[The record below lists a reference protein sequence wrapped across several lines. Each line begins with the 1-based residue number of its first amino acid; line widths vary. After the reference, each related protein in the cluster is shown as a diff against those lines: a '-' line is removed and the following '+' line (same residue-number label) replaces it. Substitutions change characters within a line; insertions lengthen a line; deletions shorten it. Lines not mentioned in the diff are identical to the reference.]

1 MKILAIQNRMGIGDM
16 IIYLPFIE
24 AISKKFNTE
33 VDILVKANSKAEEI
47 LKDNNYIGEIINLDR
62 NNKNK
67 KGLHDGF
74 FGSITLANQLKN
86 YKFEKVFIFN
96 SSLRYKLICKLAYI
110 NEIYQYPLFKKKNQ
124 HIILAAQNFLKDTIG
139 ENVNSEPKIDVDKK
153 SISETAIKFNIKKEE
168 KNIILGIGGSGNTK
182 RIPSKIFLKF
192 MEMCDNEYNCRFFL
206 ATGINEEEQSILKDI
221 LNSKYNSKCLALDKM
236 SLFQTFPIIANCD
249 IAICND
255 SSFSHL
261 SSAIGIQTIV
271 LMADTPLLYGS
282 YSSKMFPII
291 PDGEVTVRHDTLGK
305 DRIDPQKIF
314 YKFKELIN

>member
-24 AISKKFNTE
+24 AISKKYNTK
-33 VDILVKANSKAEEI
+33 VDILVKENSKASEI
-47 LKDNNYIGEIINLDR
+47 LKDNNHVGEILNLDR

-67 KGLHDGF
+67 KGTHDGF
-74 FGSITLANQLKN
+74 FGSIRLVNQLKN
-86 YKFEKVFIFN
+86 HSFEKVFIFN
-96 SSLRYKLICKLAYI
+96 SSLRYKLICKLASI
-110 NEIYQYPLFKKKNQ
+110 KEIYQYPLFEKKNQ

-139 ENVNSEPKIDVDKK
+139 ETIKSEPIIDVDKK
-153 SISETAIKFNIKKEE
+153 SITETANRFKITKNE

-182 RIPSKIFLKF
+182 RIPSKIFLKL
-192 MEMCDNEYNCRFFL
+192 MEKCESQYSCRFFL
-206 ATGINEEEQSILKDI
+206 ATGINDEEQSILKDI
-221 LNSKYNSKCLALDKM
+221 LSSKYNSRCLALDKM
-236 SLFQTFPIIANCD
+236 SLIETFPIIANCD

-261 SSAIGIQTIV
+261 SAAIGIPTIV

-291 PDGEVTVRHDTLGK
+291 PDGETSVKHDTLGK
-305 DRIDPQKIF
+305 DKIDPQKIF
-314 YKFKELIN
+314 YKFKDLIN

>member
-24 AISKKFNTE
+24 AISKKYNTKIN
-33 VDILVKANSKAEEI
+33 ILVKENSKASEI
-47 LKDNNYIGEIINLDR
+47 LKENKYVGEIINLDR
-62 NNKNK
+62 SNKNK
-67 KGLHDGF
+67 KGTHDGI
-74 FGSITLANQLKN
+74 FGSINLANQLKN

-96 SSLRYKLICKLAYI
+96 SSLRYKIICKLASI
-110 NEIYQYPLFKKKNQ
+110 KEIYQYPLFEKKNQ
-124 HIILAAQNFLKDTIG
+124 HIILAAQKFLKDSISET
-139 ENVNSEPKIDVDKK
+139 VKSEPIINVDKK
-153 SISETAIKFNIKKEE
+153 SISEAANKLKITKNE

-192 MEMCDNEYNCRFFL
+192 MEMCENNYNCRFFL
-206 ATGINEEEQSILKDI
+206 ATGINDEEQSVLRDI

-236 SLFQTFPIIANCD
+236 SLIQTLPIIANCD
-249 IAICND
+249 ISICND

-261 SSAIGIQTIV
+261 SAAIGLPTIV

-291 PDGEVTVRHDTLGK
+291 PDGETTVKHDTLGK
-305 DRIDPQKIF
+305 DKIDPKKIF
-314 YKFKELIN
+314 HKFKELIN

>member
-1 MKILAIQNRMGIGDM
+1 M

-24 AISKKFNTE
+24 AISKKYNTK
-33 VDILVKANSKAEEI
+33 VNILVKENSKASEI
-47 LKDNNYIGEIINLDR
+47 LKENKYVDEIINLDR
-62 NNKNK
+62 SNKNK
-67 KGLHDGF
+67 KGIHDGI
-74 FGSITLANQLKN
+74 FGSINLANQLKN

-110 NEIYQYPLFKKKNQ
+110 KEIYQYPLFEKKNQ
-124 HIILAAQNFLKDTIG
+124 HIVLAAQNFLKNSIG
-139 ENVNSEPKIDVDKK
+139 EIVKSEPVINVDKK
-153 SISETAIKFNIKKEE
+153 SISETASKLKIIKSE

-192 MEMCDNEYNCRFFL
+192 MEMCENNYNCRFFL
-206 ATGINEEEQSILKDI
+206 ATGTNDEEQIILKDI
-221 LNSKYNSKCLALDKM
+221 LSSKYNCKCLALDKM
-236 SLFQTFPIIANCD
+236 SLFQILPIIANCD
-249 IAICND
+249 VAVCND

-261 SSAIGIQTIV
+261 SAAIGIPTIV

-291 PDGEVTVRHDTLGK
+291 PDGEVTVKHDTLGK
-305 DRIDPQKIF
+305 DKIDPQKIF